1 MTVLGDP
8 KSGLETSKKKV
19 TAEEFVHSLYRN
31 LLNRDPDP
39 KGFKAHVRNLKKTK
53 DMAKTLKSF
62 IESEEYKQKQL
73 IAIVNSYS
81 QDRQSSSDNHVAT
94 LADLD
99 DVSEK
104 PAFDVKMV
112 LEASRRHFRHFE
124 FIYELRN
131 VPNLVERKKR
141 QVKTIALYYHRLH
154 DGGTER
160 VTAWQISAW
169 TRMGYKV
176 ILLADE
182 DRHRHDYPH
191 PTDIERVV
199 IPSKMMW
206 GDKGEYFPRG
216 EALAKALIQYK
227 PDLFV
232 TNLTHELCTF
242 WDLLVAKS
250 LDIPVVIGWHNV
262 FHASFHDG
270 THLDLARI
278 RLYGYR
284 YADLIHV
291 LNDTDRLW
299 YTLHGAASR
308 VIRNP
313 PTFDELPIALS
324 PLDNKTIVW
333 VARVERHQK
342 RVDHAVQMLPYVLRE
357 HPDARLVIVGGGPD
371 LEWARDLAKVLGI
384 SSRIRFA
391 GYSTDVRSFFPSAS
405 VHLLTSEF
413 EGFPLVLGEAW
424 SYGVPTVMYELPYLE
439 SLKPGKGFMAVP
451 QGDLAAL
458 AAAVSKLLSDNSLRK
473 RMGADAR
480 AVCEE
485 SRKYSVEDKWR
496 QVFDDIAVKDNLGE
510 QFLGSANA
518 SEYGTVIKQLSEK
531 IFPVPKP
538 PLRAPPTNRDKH
550 RFDNWLSTV
559 DLSSPS
565 ERRGLGR
572 LRFAPLGTIDFTQIP
587 FGDNIMLWT
596 GLFTLLD
603 HGLPVAEVGCKLYTH
618 DAISRVCRALFDRFG
633 IETVVG
639 SPREIRRP
647 YYTPHA
653 PKTLKESWR
662 AYFGSDWYMDWV
674 ESTDRQ
680 KIIPRAHEN
689 NRFWELLRLSVSE
702 RVIYKRTDWKSAKP
716 GYTGYRVWWPLAMR
730 LGVKPVV
737 FYSMMCQSL
746 QSMRQIARQYVDE
759 LIAES
764 PTPVFSGC
772 AAFPVGNAYQTIDAA
787 SYESIMRDVGP
798 SRFTCFVQE
807 DSAWRASYNARGIK
821 AAHMSS
827 VEETFKVIR
836 NAKTVFTCCSFTSH
850 IAQLLRDDFVLAIFK
865 DFPTNTVHPGAHPT
879 LVTSI
884 PACAPCNY
892 LPRENHPLCPAGY
905 DHCVAL
911 DDTTYRKRIAVE
923 LKLRSN

>member
-1 MTVLGDP
+1 V
-8 KSGLETSKKKV
+8 KKKV
-19 TAEEFVHSLYRN
+19 TAEEFVHSLYRI
-31 LLNRDPDP
+31 LLNRNPDTT
-39 KGFKAHVRNLKKTK
+39 GFIANVRHLKKTK
-53 DMAKTLKSF
+53 DMLKTVKSF
-62 IESEEYKQKQL
+62 IDSDEYKQKHVS
-73 IAIVNSYS
+73 AVVNSYS
-81 QDRQSSSDNHVAT
+81 RGQRANSGANSAA

-99 DVSEK
+99 DTSEK
-104 PAFDVKMV
+104 PTFDVKMV
-112 LEASRRHFRHFE
+112 LEASRHHFRDFE

-141 QVKTIALYYHRLH
+141 KVRTIAIYYHRLH

-160 VTAWQISAW
+160 VTAWQINAW

-176 ILLADE
+176 VLLADE
-182 DRHRHDYPH
+182 GRHGNDYSH
-191 PTDIERVV
+191 PKNIERIV

-206 GDKGEYFPRG
+206 GDQGEYFPRG
-216 EALAKALIQYK
+216 EALAKALQQCK

-232 TNLTHELCTF
+232 TNLTHELCTV
-242 WDLLVAKS
+242 WDVLVAKS

-262 FHASFHDG
+262 FDSSFHDG
-270 THLDLARI
+270 THLDLARV

-308 VIRNP
+308 VIRNA
-313 PTFDELPIALS
+313 PTFDKLPDTLS
-324 PLDNKTIVW
+324 TLDNKTIVW

-342 RVDHAVQMLPYVLRE
+342 RVDHAIQMLPYVLRE
-357 HPDARLVIVGGGPD
+357 HPDAKLVIVGGGPD

-384 SSRIRFA
+384 SSRVRFT
-391 GYSTDVRSFFPSAS
+391 GYSTDVRSYFQSAS
-405 VHLLTSEF
+405 VHIATSEF
-413 EGFPLVLGEAW
+413 EGYMLVLEEAW
-424 SYGVPTVMYELPYLE
+424 AFGVPTVMYELPYLE
-439 SLKPGKGFMAVP
+439 PLKPGKGFVAVP
-451 QGDLAAL
+451 QGDVAAL
-458 AAAVSKLLSDNSLRK
+458 AAAVSKLLSDNDLRK

-480 AVCEE
+480 AACEE
-485 SRKYSVEDKWR
+485 SRNYSVEDKWR
-496 QVFDDIAVKDNLGE
+496 QLFDDIAVKDNLGE
-510 QFLGSANA
+510 QFQGGVNS
-518 SEYGTVIKQLSEK
+518 SEYSTVIRHLSEK
-531 IFPVPKP
+531 MFPVPKP
-538 PLRAPPTNRDKH
+538 PLHAPPTKRDKH
-550 RFDNWLSTV
+550 WFDNWLSSV
-559 DLSSPS
+559 ELRLPS
-565 ERRGLGR
+565 KRRGLGSS
-572 LRFAPLGTIDFTQIP
+572 RFVPLKTIDLTHIP

-603 HGLPVAEVGCKLYTH
+603 HGLPVVEVGCKLHTH
-618 DAISRVCRALFDRFG
+618 DPIAKVCRALFDRFG

-639 SPREIRRP
+639 SPREIQRP
-647 YYTPHA
+647 YYTPHP

-680 KIIPRAHEN
+680 KTIPRANES
-689 NRFWELLRLSVSE
+689 NRFWELVRLSVSE
-702 RVIYKRTDWKSAKP
+702 RVIYKRKDWKSATP
-716 GYTGYRVWWPLAMR
+716 GYNGYRVWWPIAMR

-746 QSMRQIARQYVDE
+746 QSIRQIMGDYVDE

-764 PTPVFSGC
+764 QTPVFSDC

-798 SRFTCFVQE
+798 NIFTCFVQE
-807 DSAWRASYNARGIK
+807 DSAWRPSYSARGIK
-821 AAHMSS
+821 TTNMRS

-836 NAKTVFTCCSFTSH
+836 NAKAVFTCCSFTSH
-850 IAQLLRDDFVLAIFK
+850 VAQLLRDDFVLAMFK
-865 DFPTNTVHPGAHPT
+865 DFPTNTVHPGARPT

-892 LPRENHPLCPAGY
+892 LPRENHPQCPAGY
-905 DHCVAL
+905 DHCCAL
-911 DDTTYRKRIAVE
+911 DDPTYRKRIAAE